1 MARWFSLQRTL
12 AVARKEFRQL
22 ARDRMTLAFILG
34 IPALQLVLFGYAIDL
49 DVRHVPTGVVDRS
62 NTALSR
68 QLVARLEATQTF
80 RIERE
85 VADERE
91 AMRLL
96 ESSELGAVVIIPPD
110 FERRRARGRGAEI
123 SILTDASNPSVA
135 SAVLRASRGLEQWLR
150 ERPSIGSRERSAV
163 GQPGPPG
170 PAAELVHPSTIEV
183 HTIPYFNPEQRTAV
197 FIVPG
202 LIGVILTMTMMMM
215 TALALVREREHGTFE
230 FLIAT
235 PIKSIE
241 LMIGKV
247 LPYLVVGH
255 VEVAVVLL
263 LGAWLFEVPIRGS
276 LLDLGIGS
284 LPFLMAMLALGL
296 VISSFTRTQFQATQ
310 MSFFVFLPSILLSGF
325 MFPFEAMALPAQWL
339 GELLPLTH
347 FVRISRG
354 VLIKGAGIESL
365 LSEVAIL
372 LAILVAALALAVTTF
387 RKRLE

>member
-1 MARWFSLQRTL
+1 MTRWFSLQRTF
-12 AVARKEFRQL
+12 AVAQKEFRQL

-34 IPALQLVLFGYAIDL
+34 IPALQLMLFGYAIDL

-68 QLVARLEATQTF
+68 QLIARFEGTQTF
-80 RIERE
+80 RIDRE
-85 VADERE
+85 VSDVHE

-96 ESSELGAVVIIPPD
+96 EASELGAVLVVPPD
-110 FERRRARGRGAEI
+110 FGRRRARGRGAEV
-123 SILTDASNPSVA
+123 SVLTDASNPSVA
-135 SAVLRASRGLEQWLR
+135 SAVSRASRGLEEWLR
-150 ERPSIGSRERSAV
+150 ERPSIGSRERSSA

-170 PAAELVHPSTIEV
+170 PKADLIHASAIEV
-183 HTIPYFNPEQRTAV
+183 HVIPFFNPEQRTAI

-235 PIKSIE
+235 PIKSVE

-247 LPYLVVGH
+247 IPYLVVGH

-263 LGAWLFEVPIRGS
+263 LGAWLFEVPVRGS
-276 LLDLGIGS
+276 LLDLGIGA
-284 LPFLMAMLALGL
+284 LPFLLAMLALGL

-325 MFPFEAMALPAQWL
+325 MFPFEAMPRAAQWL

-354 VLIKGAGIESL
+354 VLIKGAGIGSL
-365 LSEVAIL
+365 LLEVVIL
-372 LAILVAALALAVTTF
+372 LVILLVALALAVIRF

>member
-68 QLVARLEATQTF
+68 QLIARLEGTQTF

-85 VADERE
+85 VKDERE

-96 ESSELGAVVIIPPD
+96 EASDLGAVVMIPPD

-123 SILTDASNPSVA
+123 SVLTDASNPSVA
-135 SAVLRASRGLEQWLR
+135 SAVSRASRGLEEWLR
-150 ERPSIGSRERSAV
+150 ERPSIGSRERSTAN
-163 GQPGPPG
+163 QPGRAG
-170 PAAELVHPSTIEV
+170 PTADLVHPAAIEIHV
-183 HTIPYFNPEQRTAV
+183 IPFFNPEQRTAI
-197 FIVPG
+197 FIIPG

-235 PIKSIE
+235 PIKSVE

-276 LLDLGIGS
+276 LLDLGVGA
-284 LPFLMAMLALGL
+284 LPFLLAMLALGL

-325 MFPFEAMALPAQWL
+325 MFPFEAMPRPAQWL

-354 VLIKGAGIESL
+354 ILIKGAGIESL

-372 LAILVAALALAVTTF
+372 LVILLAALTLAVIRF